1 MMKLR
6 FLNKNIEHKRFTYS
20 PMYYDE
26 QKEKLENKK
35 AQYRSLE
42 GDELS
47 SSERESI
54 LRQNMRQEFNRAEYR
69 QSQLKASNFRIVLL
83 IGLLLALGYFVLF
96 GIDEVDTVV
105 KKLW

>member
-47 SSERESI
+47 SSERESTTCTPS
-54 LRQNMRQEFNRAEYR
+54 EAELEVELLSPCTAGDTASE
-69 QSQLKASNFRIVLL
+69 QSSSSRHTGQR
-83 IGLLLALGYFVLF
+83 
-96 GIDEVDTVV
+96 
-105 KKLW
+105 